1 MFGCQQVLIHP
12 SDEIKSIL
20 EYICEES
27 TKLSN
32 CGKYYARQLFFKTGK
47 IPGKFDLHREMS
59 KNPHFQALHSQ
70 VAQQCLTTVAES
82 FQSFMGLLKALKLG
96 TVDQRPK
103 LPGYRKGG
111 LSLVTFPGQ
120 AVKLKP
126 EGLRFPLG
134 TKVKTWFGLDA
145 FYLPMP
151 SNLEHKAI
159 REYRILPRNGCFYL
173 ELVYKTSIQKA
184 DVDSDKALMIDHGMD
199 NWLTCVSN
207 VGTSFIVDGKH
218 LKSINQG
225 YNKRVAALM
234 EGQANGYWSK
244 RLARL
249 TEKRNR
255 VMRDATNKAARQV
268 INHCIAHRIGTVIFG
283 WNKGQKDGIE
293 LGCKTNQKFVQIPTG
308 RLKDRVA
315 QLCEEHGIR
324 FVETE
329 ESYSSK
335 ASFVDFDELPTFG
348 EKPEGWQASGKR
360 VKRGL
365 YRTLQ
370 GWLINADCNG
380 AANIGRKVAMMLGLD
395 LSGISRGDLSAPL
408 RLKLWSY
415 ESPSL

>member
-20 EYICEES
+20 EFICEES

-32 CGKYYARQLFFKTGK
+32 CGKYYARQLFCKTGK
-47 IPGKFDLHREMS
+47 IPSKFDLHREMG

-82 FQSFMGLLKALKLG
+82 FQSFMGLLKAVKLG
-96 TVDQRPK
+96 TVEQRPK

-134 TKVKTWFGLDA
+134 TKVKAWFGFDA

-151 SNLEHKAI
+151 SNLEHQAI

-173 ELVYKTSIQKA
+173 ELVYKVPEEKA
-184 DVDSDKALMIDHGMD
+184 DVDPEKALMIDHGMD

-207 VGTSFIVDGKH
+207 VGSSFIIDGKH

-225 YNKRVAALM
+225 YNKRVAFLM
-234 EGQANGYWSK
+234 EGKANGYWSN

-249 TEKRNR
+249 TEKWNR
-255 VMRDATNKAARQV
+255 VMRDAINKAARRV
-268 INHCIAHRIGTVIFG
+268 IDHCLENRIGTVIFG
-283 WNKGQKDGIE
+283 WNKGQKDSVDMGS
-293 LGCKTNQKFVQIPTG
+293 KTNQKFVQIPTC
-308 RLKDRVA
+308 RLKDRVK
-315 QLCEEHGIR
+315 QLCEQHGVR

-335 ASFVDFDELPTFG
+335 ASFVDLDELPTFG
-348 EKPEGWQASGKR
+348 EKPEGWKASGKR